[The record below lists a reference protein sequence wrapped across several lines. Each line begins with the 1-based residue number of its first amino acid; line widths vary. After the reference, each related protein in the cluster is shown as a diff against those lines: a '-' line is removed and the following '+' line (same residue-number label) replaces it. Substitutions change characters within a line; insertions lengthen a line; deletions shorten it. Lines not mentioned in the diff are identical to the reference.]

1 MMARRALTWL
11 WRRRKGVS
19 GQRITSDESIG
30 VAREEK
36 GWRQLTKRENKER
49 RVVHLWLG
57 EGGERNQG
65 DKKNGNKKGNRN
77 VKKQR
82 YYYQST
88 FISTKRNFTKYFI
101 KIASTLPVKLK
112 LLRKL
117 KPEKL
122 FHK

>member
-1 MMARRALTWL
+1 MTWL